1 MKIITIIGARPQF
14 IKTAAVS
21 SAFAKSKNITEIIV
35 HTGQHFDSSMSDI
48 FFEELQIPAPKYNLA
63 INSLSHGA
71 MTGRMIEEIEKVLI
85 LEKPDYV
92 LLYGDTNST
101 IAGSL
106 AAKKMHIKV
115 IHIEAGLRSFN
126 MAMPEEINRIV
137 TDRLSDI
144 LFCPTEKAVQNLLI
158 EGFDSF
164 DCRYYYVGDVMYDAV
179 CHFLPIAKI
188 KSSIKNQIGLNNYIS
203 CTLHRQETTDN
214 EKNFRDVIDALN
226 TIHKQ
231 IPVVLPIHPRTK
243 KMLEIYNIRTEF
255 KIIDPLGYLDMLEF
269 VSNSMLTI
277 TDSGGLQKESYFLK
291 KCCAVVRNDT
301 EWLELVDNGYAQLT
315 GYNRNNIINI
325 VTDLLNKK
333 MNFGEKF
340 YGDGHASELIT
351 NKLLGLKCELLN

>member
-1 MKIITIIGARPQF
+1 MKIVTIIGARPQF
-14 IKTAAVS
+14 IKAAAVS
-21 SAFAKSKNITEIIV
+21 KAFAESKSITEIIV

-101 IAGSL
+101 IAGTL
-106 AAKKMHIKV
+106 AAKKLHIKV

-144 LFCPTEKAVQNLLI
+144 LFCPTEKAVRNLVQ
-158 EGFDSF
+158 EGFDLF
-164 DCRYYYVGDVMYDAV
+164 DCQYYCVGDVMYDAV
-179 CHFLPIAKI
+179 LHFLPIAKE
-188 KSSIKNQIGLNNYIS
+188 KSSIKSQIGLDNYIS

-214 EKNFRDVIDALN
+214 ENNFRNVIEALN
-226 TIHKQ
+226 TIHQ
-231 IPVVLPIHPRTK
+231 QVPIVAPIHPRTK
-243 KMLEIYNIRTEF
+243 KMLDVYNIKPEF
-255 KIIDPLGYLDMLEF
+255 KIINPLGYLDMLEF
-269 VSNSMLTI
+269 VSNSLLTI

-301 EWLELVDNGYAQLT
+301 EWVELIDNGYAQLT
-315 GYNRNNIINI
+315 GYNRSNIINV
-325 VTDLLNKK
+325 VTNLLNKK
-333 MNFGEKF
+333 MNFCEQF
-340 YGDGHASELIT
+340 YGNGHASELIT
-351 NKLLGLKCELLN
+351 NELLKSK